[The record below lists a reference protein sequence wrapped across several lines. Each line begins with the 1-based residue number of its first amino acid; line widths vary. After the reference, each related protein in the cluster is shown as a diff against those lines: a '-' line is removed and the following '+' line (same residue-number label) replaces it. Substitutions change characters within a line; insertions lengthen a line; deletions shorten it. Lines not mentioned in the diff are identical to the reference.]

1 MGWTTEE
8 YPIDSRLRQVILFVY
23 KKIKT
28 GHGAHPASHSRG
40 TGVFSPENK
49 VSGSESYL
57 YLLQRLRMNGAVPP
71 PPHILS
77 WQAYGQLHFYLLNTD
92 RLVMPNVM

>member
-8 YPIDSRLRQVILFVY
+8 YPIDSRLRQGILFVY

-28 GHGAHPASHSRG
+28 GPGAHPASHSRG
-40 TGVFSPENK
+40 TGVFPHENK

-57 YLLQRLRMNGAVPP
+57 HLLQRLRMNGAVPP
-71 PPHILS
+71 PPHTPL
-77 WQAYGQLHFYLLNTD
+77 WQAYGLHFYLVNTD
-92 RLVMPNVM
+92 RFVMPNVM